1 VQNQSNRTLMPMT
14 KSTHPMAQQ
23 WWDWQL
29 IDKDTPRDPTIV
41 IMVGSVTSW
50 PTAVCFQRSEIWKNA
65 PHGGHWCRPDLS
77 AVMSGKEPTH
87 WCPIFPIPE

>member
-1 VQNQSNRTLMPMT
+1 MT

-50 PTAVCFQRSEIWKNA
+50 PTAVCFQRS
-65 PHGGHWCRPDLS
+65 
-77 AVMSGKEPTH
+77 
-87 WCPIFPIPE
+87 